1 MNGVYLKLVE
11 WMKPSPQLLASVALV
26 AFTVLITV
34 PVTVSIQ
41 SARNVVTTLDSVVV
55 SQVRLERT
63 LNSVFDGLD
72 ARLRVQDRD
81 IEKIRGVLLRS
92 NEVHR
97 EIILDHTFGK
107 PEWVLYD
114 EKLRSLR
121 RYEEDQWGD
130 LKK

>member
-11 WMKPSPQLLASVALV
+11 WMRPSPQLLASIALV

-97 EIILDHTFGK
+97 EIILDHTFGT

-114 EKLRSLR
+114 EKLRGLC

>member
-11 WMKPSPQLLASVALV
+11 WMRPNPQLLASVALV

-41 SARNVVTTLDSVVV
+41 SARNVVTTLDSVVI

-114 EKLRSLR
+114 EKLKGLR
-121 RYEEDQWGD
+121 RYEEDQWGN
-130 LKK
+130 

>member
-11 WMKPSPQLLASVALV
+11 WMRPSPQLLASVALV

-41 SARNVVTTLDSVVV
+41 SARNVVTTLDSVVI

-121 RYEEDQWGD
+121 RYEEDQCGN
-130 LKK
+130 

>member
-11 WMKPSPQLLASVALV
+11 WMRPSPQLLASIALV

-81 IEKIRGVLLRS
+81 IAKIREVLLRS

-97 EIILDHTFGK
+97 EIILDCTFGEHK
-107 PEWVLYD
+107 WVLYD
-114 EKLRSLR
+114 EKLRGLR
-121 RYEEDQWGD
+121 RYEEDQWGN

>member
-81 IEKIRGVLLRS
+81 IEKIREVLLRS
-92 NEVHR
+92 NEVHG
-97 EIILDHTFGK
+97 EIILDHTFGEPK
-107 PEWVLYD
+107 WVLYD
-114 EKLRSLR
+114 EKLRALR
-121 RYEEDQWGD
+121 RYEEDQWGN

>member
-1 MNGVYLKLVE
+1 MNGVYLKLIE
-11 WMKPSPQLLASVALV
+11 WMKPSPQLLSSVALV

-41 SARNVVTTLDSVVV
+41 SARNVVTTLDSVVI

>member
-1 MNGVYLKLVE
+1 MNGVYLKLIE
-11 WMKPSPQLLASVALV
+11 WVKPSPQLLSSVALV

>member
-1 MNGVYLKLVE
+1 MNGVYLKLIE
-11 WMKPSPQLLASVALV
+11 WMKPSPQLLSSVALV

-97 EIILDHTFGK
+97 EIILDHTFGTS
-107 PEWVLYD
+107 EWVLYD

>member
-11 WMKPSPQLLASVALV
+11 WMRPSPQLLASVALV
-26 AFTVLITV
+26 VFTVLITV

-41 SARNVVTTLDSVVV
+41 SARNVVTTLDSVVI

-121 RYEEDQWGD
+121 RYEEDQCG
-130 LKK
+130 K

>member
-1 MNGVYLKLVE
+1 MNGVYLKLIE
-11 WMKPSPQLLASVALV
+11 WMKPNPQFLASVALV

-41 SARNVVTTLDSVVV
+41 SARNVVTTLDSVVI

-97 EIILDHTFGK
+97 EIILDHTFGR

-121 RYEEDQWGD
+121 RYEEDQWGN

>member
-1 MNGVYLKLVE
+1 
-11 WMKPSPQLLASVALV
+11 
-26 AFTVLITV
+26 
-34 PVTVSIQ
+34 VTVSIQ
-41 SARNVVTTLDSVVV
+41 SARNVVTTLDSVVI

>member
-11 WMKPSPQLLASVALV
+11 WMRPSPQLLASVALV

-41 SARNVVTTLDSVVV
+41 SARNVVTTLDSVVI

-114 EKLRSLR
+114 EKLRGLR
-121 RYEEDQWGD
+121 RYEEDQWGN
-130 LKK
+130 

>member
-11 WMKPSPQLLASVALV
+11 WMRPSPQLLASVALV

-41 SARNVVTTLDSVVV
+41 SARNVVTTLDSVVI

-114 EKLRSLR
+114 EKLRGLR

>member
-11 WMKPSPQLLASVALV
+11 WMRPSPQLLASVALV

-41 SARNVVTTLDSVVV
+41 SARNVVTTLDSVVI

-121 RYEEDQWGD
+121 RYEEDQWGN
-130 LKK
+130 

>member
-1 MNGVYLKLVE
+1 MNGVYLKLIE
-11 WMKPSPQLLASVALV
+11 WMKPSPQLLASIALV
-26 AFTVLITV
+26 VFTVLITV

-97 EIILDHTFGK
+97 EVILDHTFGK